1 MGRTPLIMAV
11 IGDFLEG
18 VLVLLEYGVDQTI
31 RDYVS
36 YLDLFIYIS
45 LYLFID
51 VFIYLFAC
59 FRMEYLLI
67 IMLFNFKDLQ

>member
-1 MGRTPLIMAV
+1 MGRTPLINAV

-36 YLDLFIYIS
+36 DLSIYFFIS
-45 LYLFID
+45 
-51 VFIYLFAC
+51 
-59 FRMEYLLI
+59 
-67 IMLFNFKDLQ
+67 